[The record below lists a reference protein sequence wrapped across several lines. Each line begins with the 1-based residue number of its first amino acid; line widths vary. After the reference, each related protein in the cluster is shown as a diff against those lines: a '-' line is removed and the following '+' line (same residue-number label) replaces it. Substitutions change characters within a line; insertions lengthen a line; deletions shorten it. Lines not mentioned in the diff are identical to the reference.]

1 MTHKSIR
8 WRIHDILMPVM
19 LWPRDLVGRIC
30 PLRVRHFY
38 GLAVAGIQI
47 IILYG
52 WGTFWRRFQHYR
64 KAEKNISLWK
74 TRLKQGIRQQ
84 EVFEINPE
92 QFLLPD
98 KARVAVVVHA
108 YYPDVFSEICAH
120 LKGIPPFKSEFLRI
134 QPLEFYCVRYLL
146 PGKTNLLTIVNCAWT
161 RNSKLC
167 HSVISNTCK

>member
-1 MTHKSIR
+1 MKKRPDSHMTHKSIR

-38 GLAVAGIQI
+38 GLAVTGIQI

-120 LKGIPPFKSEFLRI
+120 LKGMPPFKTDNLETVTTPRILLR
-134 QPLEFYCVRYLL
+134 
-146 PGKTNLLTIVNCAWT
+146 K
-161 RNSKLC
+161 
-167 HSVISNTCK
+167 ISPSR